1 MSRARTLERRKERE
15 QQKKRQRQTAIIIG
29 IVVIALIAVGL
40 FVLTQQPAEA
50 PVSAESAARY
60 AGIPQSTTD
69 DGFPV
74 LGSDDAPVKVIEYA
88 SFDCPHCLE
97 FHQTVTSTI
106 IDRVRKGEVQ
116 FTYTP
121 LYGTGSISNGLGA
134 AQTALCVG
142 QQGKF
147 WEFHDALFDW
157 QGLYANT
164 AFSDQRLKT
173 GISNLGIDRG
183 QWDQC
188 MASNAAQP
196 ILDAALKASQLQN
209 IAGTPAVV
217 VNGTML
223 PTFDLDTVNAA
234 IDTAFTQAG
243 GVPAAPIV
251 EATQEATAEAT
262 VESTSEAAAESTSA
276 PTQETT
282 SEPTTEATAE
292 ATPAS

>member
-1 MSRARTLERRKERE
+1 
-15 QQKKRQRQTAIIIG
+15 
-29 IVVIALIAVGL
+29 
-40 FVLTQQPAEA
+40 
-50 PVSAESAARY
+50 
-60 AGIPQSTTD
+60 
-69 DGFPV
+69 V

-97 FHQTVTSTI
+97 FQQTVAPAV

-134 AQTALCVG
+134 AQAALCVG
-142 QQGKF
+142 KQGKF

-173 GISNLGIDRG
+173 GIANIGIDRG

-188 MASNAAQP
+188 MASGASQT
-196 ILDAALKASQLQN
+196 ILDTALKASQLQN
-209 IAGTPAVV
+209 INGTPAVV

-223 PTFDLDTVNAA
+223 PTFDVDTVNAA
-234 IDTAFTQAG
+234 IDTAFAQAG
-243 GVPAAPIV
+243 GVPAAPIG
-251 EATQEATAEAT
+251 EATQEATSEAT
-262 VESTSEAAAESTSA
+262 VEATSDA
-276 PTQETT
+276 
-282 SEPTTEATAE
+282 TTEATAE
-292 ATPAS
+292 STKQPTAEATTEATAESTPSS